1 MAEHRH
7 DASPGT
13 ALITGGDRGIGYALS
28 RRLAADGW
36 QLLWVGRTPAHLEDG
51 NRRLMTEAG
60 CEARVLACDLSEADA
75 AVRVHDWACGLGAE
89 LDLLVNNAGFGAFGL
104 LTELP
109 LERDLAMLRLN
120 NATVHRLTR
129 LFLDGM
135 QRRGRGTIVNIA
147 SVAGLIPMPGFAAYS
162 GTKAFVHHYTRCLD
176 LELRATGSPVRA
188 ISVCPAAVRETGF
201 QREAGMQ
208 DTSIFRDSLA
218 TTPDVVARDIH
229 RALRSG
235 RRIVVSGRAMRWV
248 LPLAELLPRWL
259 QDRYLLARYRRELSA
274 ATGNRD

>member
-1 MAEHRH
+1 MMAEHRH
-7 DASPGT
+7 DASRGS

-28 RRLAADGW
+28 KRLAADGW
-36 QLLWVGRTPAHLEDG
+36 QLLWVGHTPTHLQDG
-51 NRRLMTEAG
+51 NARLMTETN
-60 CEARVLACDLSEADA
+60 CEAQVLVCDLSEADA

-89 LDLLVNNAGFGAFGL
+89 PDLLVNNAGFGAFGL

-135 QRRGRGTIVNIA
+135 QR
-147 SVAGLIPMPGFAAYS
+147 
-162 GTKAFVHHYTRCLD
+162 
-176 LELRATGSPVRA
+176 
-188 ISVCPAAVRETGF
+188 
-201 QREAGMQ
+201 
-208 DTSIFRDSLA
+208 TSIFRDWLA

-229 RALRSG
+229 RALHSG
-235 RRIVVSGRAMRWV
+235 RRVVVSGRAMRWV
-248 LPLAELLPRWL
+248 LPLAEVLPRWL

-274 ATGNRD
+274 ATRNRD